1 MLEFSMSDFR
11 TNGLIHF
18 LNDLLQEN
26 TGIAGN
32 INTSK
37 YVCNKY
43 AGEKP
48 FQGFP
53 SWLSFYSGQF
63 SYMTGCHH
71 FH

>member
-1 MLEFSMSDFR
+1 MLEFFMSDFR

-18 LNDLLQEN
+18 LNDFLQEN

-48 FQGFP
+48 FQGF
-53 SWLSFYSGQF
+53 SKLAKFLFW
-63 SYMTGCHH
+63 
-71 FH
+71 